1 MHLNF
6 ELILASAVFITGLGA
21 LLDYIFLAPKR
32 QRVGQSLPLWVEYA
46 RSFLPIL
53 LIVLFL
59 RSFLFEPFRIP
70 SGSLKPTLVVGD
82 FVLTNKFTYGIRL
95 PVSHTEVIEMN
106 KPKRGDIVVFR
117 FPPDPRVD
125 YIKRIIGLPGDRIS
139 YIDKVI
145 YVNGKPAEQTTLGYR
160 TEREEYIPSEFR
172 VLKKQEN
179 LNGVVHDIYLQPDDP
194 ARNFENLIV
203 PPGQY
208 FAMGDNRDDSR
219 DSREWGF
226 VPDANLVGKAILVWF
241 SWDHSTYSVRWN
253 RIGMRIE

>member
-6 ELILASAVFITGLGA
+6 ELILASAVFISGLA
-21 LLDYIFLAPKR
+21 TLVDYVFFAPKR
-32 QRVGQSLPLWVEYA
+32 QDTAQALPIWVEYA
-46 RSFLPIL
+46 RSFFPIL
-53 LIVLFL
+53 LVVLFL

-70 SGSLKPTLVVGD
+70 SGSLKPTLLVGD
-82 FVLTNKFTYGIRL
+82 FILTNKFTYGVRL
-95 PVSHTEVIEMN
+95 PVSHTKIMKRGE
-106 KPKRGDIVVFR
+106 PQRGDIAVFR

-125 YIKRIIGLPGDRIS
+125 YIKRIVGLPGDRIS
-139 YIDKVI
+139 YIDKVL
-145 YVNGKPAEQTTLGYR
+145 YVNGKPAEQTVLGYR
-160 TEREEYIPSEFR
+160 TEHEDYIPLGFR

-179 LNGVVHDIYLQPDDP
+179 LTGVVHDIYQNPEHP
-194 ARNFENLIV
+194 AQNFENLIV

-241 SWDHSTYSVRWN
+241 SWDHTNYSVRWN
-253 RIGMRIE
+253 RLGMHIQ